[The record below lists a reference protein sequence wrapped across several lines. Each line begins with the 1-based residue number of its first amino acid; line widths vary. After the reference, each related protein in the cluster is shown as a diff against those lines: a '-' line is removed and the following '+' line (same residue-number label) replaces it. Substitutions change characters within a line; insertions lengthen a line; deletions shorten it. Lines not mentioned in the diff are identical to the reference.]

1 MSGLCAFDFFHTNF
15 EYDTVWFTVRSS
27 RSSNK
32 AFFFLILI
40 IIKNTH
46 KGQKVLTFNDIAQA
60 T

>member
-15 EYDTVWFTVRSS
+15 EYDTVWFMV

-32 AFFFLILI
+32 AFFFFLI
-40 IIKNTH
+40 IIIKKTH
-46 KGQKVLTFNDIAQA
+46 KGQKVLTFNDVAQA